1 MTVLHLIAIVFM
13 ILYFLECR
21 TSRMYKRILDDLL
34 KEQTN
39 DNRIRKWVTM
49 TYENKRKDEIK
60 WVYF

>member
-21 TSRMYKRILDDLL
+21 TNRMYRRILDDLL

-39 DNRIRKWVTM
+39 DK
-49 TYENKRKDEIK
+49 
-60 WVYF
+60 

>member
-1 MTVLHLIAIVFM
+1 MATTGKRGVKMTVLQLIAIVFM

-39 DNRIRKWVTM
+39 EK
-49 TYENKRKDEIK
+49 
-60 WVYF
+60 